1 MVILDGS
8 RSVKTGYR
16 YFVLSR
22 TSRTLAARSFF
33 TKGFITKARIPM
45 VSAFSFETLS
55 LYPVQRM
62 TGMSGSHARGL
73 HNCLNCG

>member
-1 MVILDGS
+1 VVILDGS
-8 RSVKTGYR
+8 RPVQTGYR

-22 TSRTLAARSFF
+22 TSRTLAASFF
-33 TKGFITKARIPM
+33 IVIGFITKARIPM